1 MLPLQLKSAKAGTE
15 NAINVES
22 KNFFN
27 RTALNKSHNCY
38 RTDINCSVV
47 MFLHFLF

>member
-22 KNFFN
+22 KNNFFIEQPSKIN
-27 RTALNKSHNCY
+27 LITVTG
-38 RTDINCSVV
+38 TDSIVV
-47 MFLHFLF
+47 L